1 MKAKNDKK
9 VLPTH
14 LKVISDEIKMNDLHG
29 YDDSIFSNKNGSVKN
44 FDNRW
49 KNPPRR
55 DKIVERNTTDKSPRK
70 EKKGKDGMPPAV
82 RSHLLTMLS
91 IIMREICMQANNCF
105 CIS

>member
-44 FDNRW
+44 FARG
-49 KNPPRR
+49 
-55 DKIVERNTTDKSPRK
+55 S
-70 EKKGKDGMPPAV
+70 
-82 RSHLLTMLS
+82 
-91 IIMREICMQANNCF
+91 
-105 CIS
+105 